1 MASSSPVPESNT
13 PETHTE
19 HVLHALYCSDP
30 DCAYCKDLRAAE
42 QQWKRERDEKKN
54 ADAA

>member
-1 MASSSPVPESNT
+1 MASSSPVPKPDK
-13 PETHTE
+13 PENHTE

-42 QQWKRERDEKKN
+42 EQWKRECNAEKEK
-54 ADAA
+54 

>member
-1 MASSSPVPESNT
+1 MASSPVPESNKSGT
-13 PETHTE
+13 DTE

-42 QQWKRERDEKKN
+42 EQWKRQREEQNN